1 MVGFGRWVG
10 GVRDVWDVLA
20 GASLSDREKVFF
32 VGWYEARKA
41 GRRLELCDKTERRYR
56 RVLAELELAR
66 SGEERIRLN
75 YELGHE
81 EVIDQSGIRDLEVSD
96 QSIHCRV
103 DSHREELA
111 VC

>member
-1 MVGFGRWVG
+1 
-10 GVRDVWDVLA
+10 
-20 GASLSDREKVFF
+20 
-32 VGWYEARKA
+32 
-41 GRRLELCDKTERRYR
+41 
-56 RVLAELELAR
+56 LAELELAR

-103 DSHREELA
+103 DSHGEELA